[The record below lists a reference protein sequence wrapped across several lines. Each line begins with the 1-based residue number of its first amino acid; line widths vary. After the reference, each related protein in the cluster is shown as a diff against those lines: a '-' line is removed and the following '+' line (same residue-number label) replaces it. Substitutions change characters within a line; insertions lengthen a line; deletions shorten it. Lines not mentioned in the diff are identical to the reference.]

1 MKEKLAMSI
10 QALREQRAELVNAL
24 KAAVDDA
31 DKFASIEAQIAEK
44 DAAIDR
50 HQKVIEATAKLQ
62 QPAAGAGSVT
72 EPAPAAKAPAQVKE
86 KGLRFGAAMR
96 AVAAA
101 GGDRTAAVA
110 IAEQWGHSSL
120 FAQQS
125 GLTGAAGGFLIPE
138 DVSGELIEL
147 LRPASVVLSLNPVI
161 MPMDNGNLTINRI
174 NVGTTA
180 SYIGEL
186 QDVPATGVQFGQMKL
201 SSKKLAALVPISNDL
216 LKSASY
222 QADAVVRDDLVQSL
236 STGMD
241 LAFIRGAGTQFAPL
255 GMRNQLTGTDFAAT
269 NVLTMTATPS
279 LVTVTTDLGRL
290 ELALLNANVPMTRPG
305 WIMAP
310 RTMMH
315 LYNLRDGNGNYAFPE
330 MQNGQLRGKP
340 FRVTTQIP
348 TNLGGGTESE
358 LYLADF
364 AHVVVGEQQG
374 IELAISTEAA
384 YRAAGN
390 TLQGSFSRDET
401 VVRAIALHDFGMRHL
416 PALAILTG
424 VTWGA

>member
-1 MKEKLAMSI
+1 MSI
-10 QALREQRAELVNAL
+10 QTLREQRAELVNAL
-24 KAAVDDA
+24 TAAVDSPEE
-31 DKFASIEAQIAEK
+31 FAAIEAKIVDK
-44 DAAIDR
+44 DAAIER
-50 HQKVIEATAKLQ
+50 HQKAIDAVATLAAPAT
-62 QPAAGAGSVT
+62 PAA
-72 EPAPAAKAPAQVKE
+72 PASPAQPAAKAPAQVRE

-101 GGDRTAAVA
+101 GGDRSAAVK
-110 IAEQWGHSSL
+110 IAEDWGHSGL

-147 LRPASVVLSLNPVI
+147 LRPASVVMSLGPVI
-161 MPMDNGNLTINRI
+161 MPMPNGNLTMNRI
-174 NVGTTA
+174 NVGTTS

-186 QDVPATGVQFGQMKL
+186 QDVPATGVQFGQLKL

-216 LKSASY
+216 LQSAST
-222 QADAVVRDDLVQSL
+222 QADAVVRDDMVL
-236 STGMD
+236 SMATRTD
-241 LAFIRGAGTQFAPL
+241 LAFIRGAGTQFTPL
-255 GMRNQLTGTDFAAT
+255 GLRNQLTGTAFDTT

-279 LVTVTTDLGRL
+279 LVTITTDLGRL
-290 ELALLNANVPMTRPG
+290 ELALLNANISMTRPG

-315 LYNLRDGNGNYAFPE
+315 LMNLRDGNGNYAFPE
-330 MQNGQLRGKP
+330 MMNGQLRGKP

-348 TNLGGGTESE
+348 VNLGGGTESE

-384 YRAAGN
+384 YRDASN

-401 VVRAIALHDFGMRHL
+401 VIRAIAKHDLALRHL
-416 PALAILTG
+416 PAVAILTG
-424 VTWGA
+424 VTWGV